1 MHVDGHR
8 ARRARHRQSRHWA
21 AGAIVGAP
29 ERDSRCRRV
38 IPLGEGQRRG
48 RSRRRRVLPIVTCGL
63 LLVELLAFLALIRLP
78 SAAQADAVA
87 RWALVP
93 ASLAPLLR
101 GDLAAA
107 GESVRL
113 LSSLFL
119 HGGWLHL
126 LGNLL
131 FLWVFGRAVEAAM
144 GRGRYAGFFVL
155 CGAVAGLVHTLMAPA
170 SAVPTVGASGA
181 ISGLMG
187 AYLALHPRARVR
199 SLVFILFVPIVAEVP
214 ALLWLRAWLALQ
226 LAEGARAAGAL
237 PGGGAPAVAWWA
249 HVGGFAAG
257 VLLHRAFMLP
267 QRQRPR
273 RLFPDEYGFDAVSR

>member
-1 MHVDGHR
+1 M
-8 ARRARHRQSRHWA
+8 
-21 AGAIVGAP
+21 
-29 ERDSRCRRV
+29 
-38 IPLGEGQRRG
+38 IPLGDSQRRG
-48 RSRRRRVLPIVTCGL
+48 KGKRRRVLPIVTVGL

-78 SAAQADAVA
+78 PTAQAAAIA

-93 ASLAPLLR
+93 ASLASLLR

-107 GESVRL
+107 GESIRL

-155 CGAVAGLVHTLMAPA
+155 CGAVAGLVHTLMAPT

-187 AYLALHPRARVR
+187 AYLGLHPRARVR
-199 SLVFILFVPIVAEVP
+199 SLVFLLFVPIVAEVP
-214 ALLWLRAWLALQ
+214 ALLWLLAWLALQ
-226 LAEGARAAGAL
+226 LAEGARAAGAG
-237 PGGGAPAVAWWA
+237 PSGGAAAVAWWA
-249 HVGGFAAG
+249 HVGGFAG
-257 VLLHRAFMLP
+257 GLLLHRHFLAG
-267 QRQRPR
+267 PR
-273 RLFPDEYGFDAVSR
+273 RAAAAA